1 MVTRVLVPLDDSPL
15 AMRAFDHALEEW
27 PGTEVTVLHVVDPLD
42 AIYESEVGGPVDAE
56 RWYESKMEAT
66 EALFDRAR
74 ERAADAGVSLRTAT
88 VAGSPG
94 REIVRYVA
102 DHDVDHVV
110 LGSHGRAGLE
120 RLVLGS
126 VAERVLRRADATV
139 TVVR

>member
-15 AMRAFDHALEEW
+15 AMRALDHALEEW
-27 PGTEVTVLHVVDPLD
+27 SDTEVTVLHVVDPID
-42 AIYESEVGGPVDAE
+42 AVYESEVGGPVDAE
-56 RWYESKMEAT
+56 MWYESRIEAT

-74 ERAADAGVSLRTAT
+74 ERATDAGVSLRTAT
-88 VAGSPG
+88 AVGKPG

-110 LGSHGRAGLE
+110 VGSHGRSGLE

-126 VAERVLRRADATV
+126 VAERVLRQAEATV

>member
-1 MVTRVLVPLDDSPL
+1 MMTRVLVPLDDSPL
-15 AMRAFDHALEEW
+15 ATRAFEHAIEEW
-27 PGTEVTVLHVVDPLD
+27 PDTEVTALHVVDPVD
-42 AIYESEVGGPVDAE
+42 AVYESEVGGPVEAE
-56 RWYESKMEAT
+56 VWYESKMEAT

-88 VAGSPG
+88 TVGKPG

-102 DHDVDHVV
+102 DHDIDHVV
-110 LGSHGRAGLE
+110 VGSHGRSGLE

>member
-15 AMRAFDHALEEW
+15 AMRALEYALDEW
-27 PGTEVTVLHVVDPLD
+27 STAEVTVLHVVDPID
-42 AIYESEVGGPVDAE
+42 AIYESEVGGPVAAE
-56 RWYESKMEAT
+56 QWYDSRLAAT

-88 VAGSPG
+88 AVGKPG

-110 LGSHGRAGLE
+110 LGSHGRSGLE
-120 RLVLGS
+120 RLYLGS
-126 VAERVLRRADATV
+126 VAERVLRRSAVTV
-139 TVVR
+139 TVVS

>member
-15 AMRAFDHALEEW
+15 AMRALDHALEEW
-27 PGTEVTVLHVVDPLD
+27 PDTEVTVLHVVDPID
-42 AIYESEVGGPVDAE
+42 AVYESEVGGPVDAE
-56 RWYESKMEAT
+56 MWYESRIEAT

-74 ERAADAGVSLRTAT
+74 ERATDAGASLRTAT
-88 VAGSPG
+88 AVGKPG

-110 LGSHGRAGLE
+110 VGSHGRSGLE

-126 VAERVLRRADATV
+126 VAERVLRQAEATV

>member
-15 AMRAFDHALEEW
+15 AMRALDHALEEW
-27 PGTEVTVLHVVDPLD
+27 PDTEVTVLHVVDPID
-42 AIYESEVGGPVDAE
+42 AVYESEVGGPVDAE
-56 RWYESKMEAT
+56 MWYESRIEAT

-74 ERAADAGVSLRTAT
+74 ERATDAGASLRTAT
-88 VAGSPG
+88 AVGKPG

-102 DHDVDHVV
+102 ANDVDHVV
-110 LGSHGRAGLE
+110 VGSHGPSGLE

-126 VAERVLRRADATV
+126 VAERVRPQAEAPV